1 MDLWTTDEENSALRR
16 SAAAAAFPNLA
27 SSSKKSALGDRMPSD
42 GPASIAGP
50 ASYCT
55 AAILVTLVLEE
66 LGM

>member
-27 SSSKKSALGDRMPSD
+27 SSKKSALGDRMPSD

-50 ASYCT
+50 ASYCI